1 MLKTCFQLI
10 FLVWKAIKSNIK
22 LISIIK
28 FSNIFNCSVI
38 EETIRG
44 IIMRVLFISSGNS
57 ANGISSIVYN
67 QGQSVIKAGLNVD
80 FFTIKGKGM
89 RGYMRSIKSMKKT
102 IKSNKYDI
110 IHAHFSLS
118 AFAASL
124 AGAKPLVVS
133 LMGSD
138 VKAKWYYQFII
149 KLLNKI
155 VWSAVIVKSEDMKK
169 SIGIAEALVIPNG
182 VDFDKLVPL
191 EKDKALAFT
200 RWDSNK
206 RHVLFAANPDR
217 YVKNFELAKA
227 AFDLLGLSDIELHFL
242 KNVSNDEMSFFFN
255 AADVVLLTSLWEGS
269 PNVIKE
275 AMACNK
281 PIVATKV
288 GDIEWLFGQEPGHY
302 LADFNSLAVAHE
314 IKNAIAFSIA
324 VGSTNGRRRIEELG
338 LNSNLISTKII
349 DIYKENIKC

>member
-1 MLKTCFQLI
+1 
-10 FLVWKAIKSNIK
+10 
-22 LISIIK
+22 
-28 FSNIFNCSVI
+28 
-38 EETIRG
+38 
-44 IIMRVLFISSGNS
+44 VLFVSSGNS
-57 ANGISSIVYN
+57 TVGISSIVIN
-67 QGQSVIKAGLNVD
+67 QGSSIQNQGVELKYFKI
-80 FFTIKGKGM
+80 IGKGL
-89 RGYMRSIKSMKKT
+89 RGYLSNLSSLRT
-102 IKSNKYDI
+102 ILNEFQPDI
-110 IHAHFSLS
+110 VHAHFSLS

-138 VKAKWYYQFII
+138 VKARWYYQFII

-182 VDFDKLVPL
+182 VDFDKFVPL

-302 LADFNSLAVAHE
+302 LTDFNSLAVAHE
-314 IKNAIAFSIA
+314 IKNAIAFSIE

-349 DIYKENIKC
+349 AIYKENIKC